1 VGGEV
6 FQLKSYWW
14 GANKSQDGRGSITT
28 TQMPK
33 LTLLDPRKLKPA
45 QIAKAQRFFDNKGR
59 AFLPAH
65 QIRTDIM
72 RAELDEFVLQEL
84 LCVSDLPGS
93 INKMAFLRSKL
104 GEEPSFN
111 GGKA

>member
-1 VGGEV
+1 
-6 FQLKSYWW
+6 
-14 GANKSQDGRGSITT
+14 
-28 TQMPK
+28 MPK